1 MTAKEKLGGEKET
14 LGLYVTGHPIDEYEK
29 ELRQFVRNRI
39 VDLKA
44 DFNHQTIAG
53 LVVDLRTMKN
63 KRGETMAFLTLDDRS
78 ARIEISLF
86 SEAFEQAREKI
97 SKGAI
102 LVVEGKVSFDDYSGQ
117 LKVRGSTVKTLLDAR
132 QSNVKALELSLQNT
146 DFNGGSGFSS
156 EFKHILEPSRLNGRC
171 PVLID
176 YQRDGAKGQLRLGSE
191 WQIQPSDELIQ
202 RLKDRF
208 GDDSVQLNFVE

>member
-1 MTAKEKLGGEKET
+1 M
-14 LGLYVTGHPIDEYEK
+14 
-29 ELRQFVRNRI
+29 
-39 VDLKA
+39 
-44 DFNHQTIAG
+44 AG

-63 KRGETMAFLTLDDRS
+63 KRGDTMAFLTLDDRS

-86 SEAFEQAREKI
+86 SEAFEEAREKI

-102 LVVEGKVSFDDYSGQ
+102 LVVEGKVTFDDYSGQ

-132 QSNVKALELSLQNT
+132 QSNVKALELSLRT
-146 DFNGGSGFSS
+146 ADFNGINGKNGFTE
-156 EFKHILEPSRLNGRC
+156 EFKRLLEPSRSNGRC
-171 PVLID
+171 PVIID
-176 YQRDGAKGQLRLGSE
+176 YHRDGAKGQVRLGSE

-208 GDDSVQLNFVE
+208 GDDSVRLNFGE